1 MFVLGVPFI
10 ALMISWFLLT
20 YKYFTNSMEHS
31 VLVALIALEE
41 FLEMFGVTLILWAW
55 FELLDFDF
63 ILLKEVIINNKN
75 SDS

>member
-1 MFVLGVPFI
+1 MVESTFNFV
-10 ALMISWFLLT
+10 
-20 YKYFTNSMEHS
+20 SMEHS